1 MTGYRVSDGG
11 REGVC
16 MYVCARLCLVR
27 DIEIGEQ
34 FIHNQRMN
42 ESSNTQRMN
51 RKTNNKLTSQS
62 SNYQNFSTSL
72 NRQRDFVTK

>member
-27 DIEIGEQ
+27 DIEIGVTGCLMV
-34 FIHNQRMN
+34 FLLVVFVYN
-42 ESSNTQRMN
+42 
-51 RKTNNKLTSQS
+51 LS
-62 SNYQNFSTSL
+62 SNYSLVLLIFGLWSIFSTGL
-72 NRQRDFVTK
+72 PVAMILF